1 MHFIRKNMVHD
12 LYHRPH
18 SQATLS
24 VELLTVHKPLSLE
37 PRLSILDFANFSPKL
52 RDKIRNREPQLDYE
66 VINYWRWPR
75 AGSKAE
81 CMMKQKSIL

>member
-1 MHFIRKNMVHD
+1 MVHD

-24 VELLTVHKPLSLE
+24 VELLTVHRHPSLE

-52 RDKIRNREPQLDYE
+52 RDKIWNREPGFEAKSPPTPNL
-66 VINYWRWPR
+66 I
-75 AGSKAE
+75 
-81 CMMKQKSIL
+81 MK